1 MTPTA
6 KAGLAAI
13 VLSLSGAPLAAD
25 PPSAWESW
33 DTAHPVLGNVRAA
46 VLKAPVETVIGGAKV
61 YTRATLSCQKA
72 SKKIAIEL
80 TNGTSPDAQNAL
92 KPNKDP
98 RLVCKRPN
106 ATQDLKA
113 EWDVAETGAPFTRDI
128 SAAALRQCASLAML
142 QEVALPQGWAQ
153 KSSKLELEIQP
164 ASKDLDSVFAAC
176 GGAPVMATPVAMKT
190 DLPWQAAKVI
200 TGSKTNVRG
209 EPNTTAAVVAQL
221 EPGTAVRVQKTANE
235 WWRAKAEKDPGF
247 EGYIR
252 NDRLLFK

>member
-13 VLSLSGAPLAAD
+13 VLSLSGTPLAAD
-25 PPSAWESW
+25 PPSAWESR
-33 DTAHPVLGNVRAA
+33 DATHPVLGNVRAA
-46 VLKAPVETVIGGAKV
+46 SLKTPAETVVGGAKI

-72 SKKIAIEL
+72 SRKIAIEL

-106 ATQDLKA
+106 AAQDLKA
-113 EWDVAETGAPFTRDI
+113 EWDVSDTGAPFTRDV
-128 SAAALRQCASLAML
+128 SAAAMRQCGSLAMV

-164 ASKDLDSVFAAC
+164 GSKELESVFAAC
-176 GGAPVMATPVAMKT
+176 GGAVATTVAMT
-190 DLPWQAAKVI
+190 VDLPWQAAQVI
-200 TGSKTNVRG
+200 TGSKTNVRSA
-209 EPNTTAAVVAQL
+209 PNTTASVVATV

-252 NDRLLFK
+252 NDRLVFK